1 MCSSVLELISLCIS
15 HICGISTY
23 TIWNIELLLVIVEI
37 VACHS
42 YCSFAI
48 YSSYGVEFYYL
59 QRCNRRMVLDIYV
72 TPFMIILFK
81 RRYCQEALL
90 LVLSI

>member
-37 VACHS
+37 VAVIVIVVLL
-42 YCSFAI
+42 FI
-48 YSSYGVEFYYL
+48 RFMGESSTTY
-59 QRCNRRMVLDIYV
+59 RDV
-72 TPFMIILFK
+72 TDVW
-81 RRYCQEALL
+81 C
-90 LVLSI
+90 